1 MLIIKQLMVPID
13 FHSISFS
20 TMEVNGDQQ
29 LFGSI
34 KIFIISSFVF
44 NIRKKLIQV
53 WNDMRVSKWW
63 QHFHFWVNYS
73 FKYCKNNNKKILQ
86 NTCSTLVDF
95 LLPYLCSNHLQLDPG
110 KQQWCNDQARK
121 DTNQQD
127 YNFLSSKMLLDLTMQ
142 TSWCCYLVS
151 VVFWVV
157 DYWFKLKQSVPKSLY
172 SLVCRFYLQCNVR
185 IFLLYISGQLADFK

>member
-1 MLIIKQLMVPID
+1 
-13 FHSISFS
+13 
-20 TMEVNGDQQ
+20 MEVNGDQQ
-29 LFGSI
+29 LFWFV
-34 KIFIISSFVF
+34 KNFHNIFFCVQH
-44 NIRKKLIQV
+44 KKETYTGLERHEGEQ
-53 WNDMRVSKWW
+53 MMTTFS
-63 QHFHFWVNYS
+63 FWVNYS

-142 TSWCCYLVS
+142 TSWCLLSGFCG
-151 VVFWVV
+151 
-157 DYWFKLKQSVPKSLY
+157 Y
-172 SLVCRFYLQCNVR
+172 SGGVITGL
-185 IFLLYISGQLADFK
+185 S